1 MFYIFLST
9 AKNDAF
15 FRESGQLLSINFV
28 VNRHNHLTMEKLA
41 LLAWLQ
47 AKPGKENELAE
58 LLKSAQ
64 PLAAAEP
71 DTVRWY
77 SWQIDDSTFGIFD
90 TFEAEE
96 GREAHLNGQIAAALM
111 ANADKLLAKPPIIE
125 KLNILAA
132 K

>member
-1 MFYIFLST
+1 
-9 AKNDAF
+9 
-15 FRESGQLLSINFV
+15 
-28 VNRHNHLTMEKLA
+28 MEKLA

-47 AKPGKENELAE
+47 AKPGKEDELAE
-58 LLKSAQ
+58 LLRSAQ
-64 PLAAAEP
+64 PLATAEP

-90 TFEAEE
+90 TFEAED
-96 GREAHLNGQIAAALM
+96 GREAHLKGQIAAALM
-111 ANADKLLAKPPIIE
+111 DNADKLLAKPPIIE

>member
-1 MFYIFLST
+1 
-9 AKNDAF
+9 
-15 FRESGQLLSINFV
+15 
-28 VNRHNHLTMEKLA
+28 MEKLA

-47 AKPGKENELAE
+47 AKPGKEDELAE

-64 PLAAAEP
+64 PLAVAEP

-77 SWQIDDSTFGIFD
+77 SWQIDDSTFGVFD

-111 ANADKLLAKPPIIE
+111 ANADKLLARPPIIE

-132 K
+132 R

>member
-1 MFYIFLST
+1 
-9 AKNDAF
+9 
-15 FRESGQLLSINFV
+15 
-28 VNRHNHLTMEKLA
+28 MEKLA

-47 AKPGKENELAE
+47 AKPGKEDELAE

-90 TFEAEE
+90 TFEAED
-96 GREAHLNGQIAAALM
+96 GRDAHLKGQIAAALM
-111 ANADKLLAKPPIIE
+111 DNADKLLAKPPIIE